1 MPWPGVLEQ
10 GHAVCH
16 GELAAVWKTTP
27 GMLQGPGR
35 AGIAVGSAHA
45 HSQVDHFHVTI
56 DS

>member
-56 DS
+56 DR